1 MIHLWHSLRGYGLHH
16 GVDPLVF
23 AGLYA
28 ARLPLLLLALGA
40 FVRRIRRR
48 QPAALA
54 GAVWLS
60 LGVFPYTYVL
70 AFGHGLPILFTVAVW
85 VIAGLTL
92 VLGVRKLRQLWVGA
106 Q

>member
-28 ARLPLLLLALGA
+28 SRLPLLLLALA
-40 FVRRIRRR
+40 VFVRRIRRR
-48 QPAALA
+48 QPAAFS
-54 GAVWLS
+54 GAIWLS

-85 VIAGLTL
+85 AIVGLTL
-92 VLGVRKLRQLWVGA
+92 VLGARKLRQQWVSA

>member
-28 ARLPLLLLALGA
+28 ARLPLLLLALAA

-54 GAVWLS
+54 GGIWLS
-60 LGVFPYTYVL
+60 LGVYPYAYVL
-70 AFGHGLPILFTVAVW
+70 AFGHGLPIFFTVAVLI
-85 VIAGLTL
+85 IAGLTL
-92 VLGVRKLRQLWVGA
+92 VLGACKLWQLWVAA